1 MKTASTSRTKS
12 KQQIVSEFRCDAI
25 LSAARTVFARKGFA
39 LGIMDEIA
47 REAGIAKGTIYL
59 YFRSKDEVYK
69 ALLEHDMRI
78 LQKST
83 LERIEKAVG
92 LKKKIHAF
100 LLARL
105 ENADE
110 KREFF
115 RIIDSERAS
124 LSITRRQYR
133 DFLREPAQRLTEAIL
148 AAHQKGEVR
157 NVDAEKTAWLIVDVA
172 RGAIQR
178 RLLSQTPPPP
188 AEDAAFLL
196 DFLWTALAIQ
206 KKSKPSTRK

>member
-1 MKTASTSRTKS
+1 MKT
-12 KQQIVSEFRCDAI
+12 KQQIVAEFRRTEIID
-25 LSAARTVFARKGFA
+25 AARTIFARRGFTLA
-39 LGIMDEIA
+39 TMDEIA
-47 REAGIAKGTIYL
+47 KEAGIAKGTIYL

-83 LERIEKAVG
+83 LERIEKAVS
-92 LKKKIHAF
+92 LQEKIHAF

-148 AAHQKGEVR
+148 AAQHKGEVR

-206 KKSKPSTRK
+206 KTSKTLTKK